1 MFVYNR
7 VDGGVQQIILIEER
21 YNKKNNRNVRNFL
34 G

>member
-21 YNKKNNRNVRNFL
+21 YHKKNNRNIGNFL